1 MEIEF
6 RSSLNGLNIKSKP
19 YILLSIT
26 YIYQYKMYI
35 RDIRK
40 EFKYEFK

>member
-19 YILLSIT
+19 YILLNIT
-26 YIYQYKMYI
+26 YSIKCTLGIYVKSLNMNLS
-35 RDIRK
+35 RL
-40 EFKYEFK
+40 

>member
-19 YILLSIT
+19 YILLDIT
-26 YIYQYKMYI
+26 YSRNMYI

-40 EFKYEFK
+40 EF